1 MLSRFDIF
9 FFWCRLFLVLAYA
22 VSLGLDR
29 FRLGQVYRQVRLEGF
44 EAFGYRFRA
53 LRLSVF

>member
-1 MLSRFDIF
+1 M
-9 FFWCRLFLVLAYA
+9 AYA

-44 EAFGYRFRA
+44 EAWLLFEAFGYRFVCK
-53 LRLSVF
+53 LVCKLVFEAGLQDF